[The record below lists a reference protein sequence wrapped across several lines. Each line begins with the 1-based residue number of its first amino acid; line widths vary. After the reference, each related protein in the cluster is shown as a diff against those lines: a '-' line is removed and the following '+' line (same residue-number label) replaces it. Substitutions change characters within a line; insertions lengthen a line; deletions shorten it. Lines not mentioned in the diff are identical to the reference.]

1 MPKIQP
7 SRKNLTKWSVVGAVV
22 VLCAAGVLS
31 VAGARRLSA
40 SANWVTHTVEVEEN
54 IDQISDHLVEAENSR
69 RGYYLFHSENDLHLM
84 QSAIAALPNDVAA
97 VRSLSADNPHQ
108 QERLDQLE
116 PLVNRRIELLKQANV
131 ESDKSLADTAV
142 QTRIHDEAEP
152 ITRQIRQILADMSD
166 EEQSLLIIRQHRL
179 QQTNES
185 TIITVIAAGIL
196 AIVLFGIASLMN
208 QREITQR
215 LAVEKEMRRQR
226 AMLRSVLNSMGE
238 GVAVVDETADFTLF
252 NPAAE
257 RLLGLQSTD
266 RNAKE
271 WSSHF
276 HAFKADKK
284 TSFPVNDLPLY
295 KVLRDQVAE
304 PAEIWVPQAQSPT
317 QSPST
322 TSPAQ
327 GTWIR
332 VTARPLESEEGFIK
346 GGVAVFGDVSQQKNA
361 ESALRQ
367 AQENLKTAL
376 HDAERRER
384 ETAQL
389 NQLSEWLQSCRE
401 LKESYKFIEHGLQ
414 NLFPYGIGGSVSLT
428 SASRNLVETV
438 GSWGEPASAT
448 VFSPEECWALR
459 RGRLYRSD
467 EKSPIL
473 RCPHLSPNST
483 DRVICIPLAAQGE
496 TLGVISINAT
506 PEAVDNY
513 GKTGADADARLA
525 LAERAGQQISL
536 GLANLQLRETLRNQ
550 SIRDALTGLYNR
562 RYMEESLAR
571 ELHRA
576 KRKKSALAILMIDVD
591 HFKRFNDT
599 MGHETGDLL
608 LRKFGEYLRS
618 NVRAD
623 DIACRYGG
631 EEFALILPDAGLDGV
646 LVRAEALREGAAQL
660 TIDSGIRPAMHITI
674 SVGIAIFPDNGLS
687 GEELLRTADAAL
699 YQAKSVGRN
708 QVVVAKI
715 FQSTV

>member
-1 MPKIQP
+1 MSKMKP
-7 SRKNLTKWSVVGAVV
+7 SHKNLTMWGVIGAVV
-22 VLCAAGVLS
+22 ILCAAGGIS
-31 VAGARRLSA
+31 VAGARRLSE
-40 SANWVTHTVEVEEN
+40 STKWVTHTAEVQATLERISN
-54 IDQISDHLVEAENSR
+54 DLIDAENDR
-69 RGYYLFHSENDLHLM
+69 RGFYLFHNDQDLQGLRT
-84 QSAIAALPNDVAA
+84 SVADLPIAVAK
-97 VRSLSADNPHQ
+97 VRSLTIDNPNQ
-108 QERLDQLE
+108 QARLDRLDPLIAQRIQTLEQAMDTAQQNPAGAEAQARIHEQAEWLTAQIE
-116 PLVNRRIELLKQANV
+116 PL
-131 ESDKSLADTAV
+131 LAEMN
-142 QTRIHDEAEP
+142 I
-152 ITRQIRQILADMSD
+152 
-166 EEQSLLIIRQHRL
+166 EEQTLLTLRQHRMEEV
-179 QQTNES
+179 NRI
-185 TIITVIAAGIL
+185 TIAMVIGAGIL
-196 AIVLFGIASLMN
+196 AIIMFTIASFVN
-208 QREITQR
+208 QREIRQR
-215 LAVEKEMRRQR
+215 LTVEKEMRRQR

-271 WSSHF
+271 WATHF
-276 HAFKADKK
+276 HAFKSDKK

-304 PAEIWVPQAQSPT
+304 PAEIWVPQVQPAT

-322 TSPAQ
+322 ASPAQ

-367 AQENLKTAL
+367 AQENLQTAL

-467 EKSPIL
+467 EKSPVL
-473 RCPHLSPNST
+473 RCPHLSPDST

-506 PEAVDNY
+506 PEAIDNY

-599 MGHETGDLL
+599 MGHETGDQLL
-608 LRKFGEYLRS
+608 KKFGEYVRS
-618 NVRAD
+618 NIRAD

-631 EEFALILPDAGLDGV
+631 EEFTLILPDAGLDGV
-646 LVRAEALREGAAQL
+646 LVRAEALREGSSQL
-660 TIDSGIRPAMHITI
+660 AVDSGIRSAMHITI
-674 SVGIAIFPDNGLS
+674 SIGIAIFPDNGLS

-699 YQAKSVGRN
+699 YQAKSAGRN

-715 FQSTV
+715 FQSAV

>member
-1 MPKIQP
+1 MSKIQP
-7 SRKNLTKWSVVGAVV
+7 SRKNLTKWSVVGAIV

-31 VAGARRLSA
+31 VAGARRLSE
-40 SANWVTHTVEVEEN
+40 SAQLVTHTVEVEES
-54 IDQISDHLVEAENSR
+54 IDQISDHLVDAENSR
-69 RGYYLFHSENDLHLM
+69 RGYYLFHSENDLQLM
-84 QSAIAALPNDVAA
+84 QASIAALPVDVAT
-97 VRSLSADNPHQ
+97 VRNLSADNPHQ

-116 PLVNRRIELLKQANV
+116 PLLNRRIELLKQANT
-131 ESDKSLADTAV
+131 ESDKNIANAAV

-152 ITRQIRQILADMSD
+152 ITRQIRVILEDMNG
-166 EEQSLLIIRQHRL
+166 EEQGLLVIRQHRL
-179 QQTNES
+179 QQTNKF
-185 TIITVIAAGIL
+185 TILTVVGAGIL
-196 AIVLFGIASLMN
+196 AIVLFSIASLMN

-271 WSSHF
+271 WATHF
-276 HAFKADKK
+276 HAYKADQK
-284 TSFPVNDLPLY
+284 TAFPVNDLPLY

-304 PAEIWVPQAQSPT
+304 PAEVWVPDAQSPT
-317 QSPST
+317 HSPST
-322 TSPAQ
+322 TSPQQ
-327 GTWIR
+327 GSWIR
-332 VTARPLESEEGFIK
+332 VSARPLESEEGFIK

-361 ESALRQ
+361 ETALRK
-367 AQENLKTAL
+367 AQENLQAAL

-384 ETAQL
+384 ESAQL
-389 NQLSEWLQSCRE
+389 NQLSELLQSCHSLE
-401 LKESYKFIEHGLQ
+401 ESFKFIEHSLQ
-414 NLFPYGIGGSVSLT
+414 QLFPYGIGGSVCLT
-428 SASRNLVETV
+428 SASRNLVESV
-438 GSWGEPASAT
+438 GTWGEPASAT
-448 VFSPEECWALR
+448 VFSPDECWALR
-459 RGRLYRSD
+459 RGRLHRSD
-467 EKSPIL
+467 EKSPVL
-473 RCPHLSPNST
+473 RCPHLSANAT
-483 DRVICIPLAAQGE
+483 DRVLCIPLAAQGE
-496 TLGVISINAT
+496 TLGVISINAN
-506 PEAVDNY
+506 PEAVDNQ
-513 GKTGADADARLA
+513 GKTEADAAARFA

-536 GLANLQLRETLRNQ
+536 ALANLQLRETLRNQ

-618 NVRAD
+618 NIRAD

-674 SVGIAIFPDNGLS
+674 SAGIAIFPDNGLS

-699 YQAKSVGRN
+699 YQAKSAGRN

-715 FQSTV
+715 FQSTT